1 MDLYDITIIG
11 GGPTGLFGS
20 FYAGLRGLKVK
31 VIDVL
36 PELGGQLTALY
47 PEKYVYDV
55 AGHPKILAKDL
66 AKNLATQASLFKPT
80 IVLGEKVLDLKKGED
95 GNWQIVTDQAD
106 NHYSKTVLLAL
117 GAGACVPK
125 KLDAD
130 YPRELEGECI
140 FYAVKNKE
148 RFRGKN
154 VLIIGGG
161 DSAVDWA
168 NEFSVLANKVTL
180 IHRRDGFRA
189 VQTSVEEMK
198 RNKVDVKTFYELK
211 EIKTTDKSVEEAII
225 FDNRTGKEE
234 TLKVDAIV
242 INIGFVINLD
252 FLKSWGLKM
261 DVNAIS
267 VNEMMETSLP
277 GVYAAGDIAHYPANG
292 KPVRIEHWKVACQ
305 QGRVAG
311 MNMAGAR
318 LKYQAVPFFWSAQQD
333 KVLGYVGHVKDYEQ
347 TIVEGDLDGDSFLVH
362 YAKGGAIRAT
372 LSLFRDADLC
382 AIQELML
389 EGRMPGPEEVKKG
402 VDWVQLL
409 RK

>member
-198 RNKVDVKTFYELK
+198 RDKVDVKTFYELK

-277 GVYAAGDIAHYPANG
+277 GVYAAGDIAAHTA
-292 KPVRIEHWKVACQ
+292 KLKLIAT
-305 QGRVAG
+305 
-311 MNMAGAR
+311 GAAEAAT
-318 LKYQAVPFFWSAQQD
+318 AVNFAVTFINPSA
-333 KVLGYVGHVKDYEQ
+333 KAFPGHSSN
-347 TIVEGDLDGDSFLVH
+347 LN
-362 YAKGGAIRAT
+362 
-372 LSLFRDADLC
+372 LS
-382 AIQELML
+382 I
-389 EGRMPGPEEVKKG
+389 
-402 VDWVQLL
+402 
-409 RK
+409 

>member
-1 MDLYDITIIG
+1 MDLFDITIIG

-66 AKNLATQASLFKPT
+66 AKNLATQAQLFKP
-80 IVLGEKVLDLKKGED
+80 VVCLGEKVLNLSKSED
-95 GNWQIVTDQAD
+95 GHWQVTTD
-106 NHYSKTVLLAL
+106 NSDEHHTKSVLLAL

-125 KLDAD
+125 KLDSD
-130 YPRELEGECI
+130 YPKEAEGESI

-168 NEFSVLANKVTL
+168 NEFSLLANKVTL
-180 IHRRDGFRA
+180 IHRRDQFRA

-198 RNKVDVKTFYELK
+198 RNKVDIKTFYELK
-211 EIKTTDKSVEEAII
+211 EIKANGTAVEEAII

-234 TLKVDAIV
+234 TLKIDAII

-261 DVNAIS
+261 EVNAIQ

-277 GVYAAGDIAHYPANG
+277 GVYAAGDIAAHPA
-292 KPVRIEHWKVACQ
+292 KLKLIAT
-305 QGRVAG
+305 
-311 MNMAGAR
+311 GAAEAAT
-318 LKYQAVPFFWSAQQD
+318 AVNFAVTFINPSA
-333 KVLGYVGHVKDYEQ
+333 KAFPGHSSN
-347 TIVEGDLDGDSFLVH
+347 LN
-362 YAKGGAIRAT
+362 
-372 LSLFRDADLC
+372 LS
-382 AIQELML
+382 I
-389 EGRMPGPEEVKKG
+389 
-402 VDWVQLL
+402 
-409 RK
+409 

>member
-11 GGPTGLFGS
+11 GGPTGLFGC
-20 FYAGLRGLKVK
+20 FYAGLRGLKTK

-66 AKNLATQASLFKPT
+66 AKNLGLQSQLFKPALC
-80 IVLGEKVLDLKKGED
+80 LGEKVSMVQRTADD
-95 GNWQIVTDQAD
+95 SAWQVLSDQTSE
-106 NHYSKTVLLAL
+106 HYSKTLLLAI

-125 KLDAD
+125 KLDVE
-130 YPRELEGECI
+130 YNRNFEGDCI

-148 RFRGKN
+148 RFREKN

-168 NEFSVLANKVTL
+168 NEFSAIAKQVTL
-180 IHRRDGFRA
+180 IHRRDQFRA

-211 EIKTTDKSVEEAII
+211 EIKGIDHVESVVI

-234 TLKVDAIV
+234 SLPVDAIV

-261 DVNAIS
+261 EGNAIS
-267 VNEMMETSLP
+267 VNEKMETNLP
-277 GVYAAGDIAHYPANG
+277 GIYAAGDIAAHLA
-292 KPVRIEHWKVACQ
+292 KLKLIAT
-305 QGRVAG
+305 
-311 MNMAGAR
+311 GAAEAAT
-318 LKYQAVPFFWSAQQD
+318 AVNFAVTYINPSA
-333 KVLGYVGHVKDYEQ
+333 KAFPGHSSN
-347 TIVEGDLDGDSFLVH
+347 LN
-362 YAKGGAIRAT
+362 
-372 LSLFRDADLC
+372 LS
-382 AIQELML
+382 
-389 EGRMPGPEEVKKG
+389 V
-402 VDWVQLL
+402 
-409 RK
+409 

>member
-1 MDLYDITIIG
+1 MDLFDITIIG

-66 AKNLATQASLFKPT
+66 AKNLATQAQLFKP
-80 IVLGEKVLDLKKGED
+80 IICLGEKVLNLAKGGD
-95 GNWQIVTDQAD
+95 GHWQITTDLND
-106 NHYSKTVLLAL
+106 EHYSKSVLLAL

-125 KLDAD
+125 KLDSD
-130 YPRELEGECI
+130 YPKECEGESI

-168 NEFSVLANKVTL
+168 NEFSLLANKVTL
-180 IHRRDGFRA
+180 IHRRDQFRA

-198 RNKVDVKTFYELK
+198 RNKIDIKTFYELK
-211 EIKTTDKSVEEAII
+211 EIKASGSAVEEAII

-234 TLKVDAIV
+234 TLKIDAII

-277 GVYAAGDIAHYPANG
+277 GVYAAGDIAAHPA
-292 KPVRIEHWKVACQ
+292 KLKLIAT
-305 QGRVAG
+305 
-311 MNMAGAR
+311 GAAEAAT
-318 LKYQAVPFFWSAQQD
+318 AVNFAVTFINPSA
-333 KVLGYVGHVKDYEQ
+333 KAFPGHSSN
-347 TIVEGDLDGDSFLVH
+347 LN
-362 YAKGGAIRAT
+362 
-372 LSLFRDADLC
+372 LS
-382 AIQELML
+382 I
-389 EGRMPGPEEVKKG
+389 
-402 VDWVQLL
+402 
-409 RK
+409 